1 MVDHQQ
7 VNSEDKVSA
16 HPAAT
21 TLTVAIGGLGAIGLA
36 VARALD
42 AGSIEG
48 LRLAAVSARDVA
60 KAKRAMAGFGT
71 EVPVVALGDLAGL
84 ADVVVECVPAA
95 AFAEVA
101 GPAVERGRIFMPI
114 SVGAMLR
121 HMDLMEVAR
130 RTGARIVVPTGA
142 LIGLDAVRAAA
153 EGRIHEVRLVTRK
166 PPRGLVG
173 ASYLVEHGIDVEG
186 LTEAKRVFE
195 GSARDGAAGFPANVN
210 VAAAL
215 SLAGI
220 GPDATRLEIWAD
232 PAVESSPAL
241 RFLVAAQRLELS
253 GPDATRLGLKTGDE
267 VSVTAGEHSVNARV
281 AVRAALPEG
290 TCFLIEGTPAENANV
305 LVSGDGGPVAVEIG
319 PPEVRLDLVT
329 AGGPAEGEEAS

>member
-1 MVDHQQ
+1 M
-7 VNSEDKVSA
+7 
-16 HPAAT
+16 
-21 TLTVAIGGLGAIGLA
+21 TVAVGGLGAIGLA

-42 AGSIEG
+42 EGRLEG

-60 KAKRAMAGFGT
+60 KAQRAMSGFRMPVRV
-71 EVPVVALGDLAGL
+71 VPLGELADL
-84 ADVVVECVPAA
+84 ADVVVECAPASV
-95 AFAEVA
+95 FGEIA

-121 HMDLMEVAR
+121 HMDLVDRAR
-130 RTGARIVVPTGA
+130 KTGARIVVPTGA

-153 EGRIHEVRLVTRK
+153 EGEIREVRLVTRK
-166 PPRGLVG
+166 PPQGLAG
-173 ASYLVEHGIDVEG
+173 APYLVENGIEVEG

-232 PAVESSPAL
+232 PTVTRNTHTIVVDADSARFTMTIENIPSEENPRTGKITAL
-241 RFLVAAQRLELS
+241 SVIATLRRLRAPLVA
-253 GPDATRLGLKTGDE
+253 
-267 VSVTAGEHSVNARV
+267 
-281 AVRAALPEG
+281 G
-290 TCFLIEGTPAENANV
+290 T
-305 LVSGDGGPVAVEIG
+305 
-319 PPEVRLDLVT
+319 
-329 AGGPAEGEEAS
+329 